1 MVQVKDCEVVD
12 TLKKSGFK
20 IIQDRKRFCFGIDAV
35 ILADYAEIRNND
47 VVYDLGTGTGIIPM
61 LLVGRSS
68 TVKIT
73 ALEVQ
78 QESADMAERSVAMN
92 GLESV
97 INVVHGDIK
106 NTSELFPKAQADVV
120 TCNPPY
126 MIFQHGKQNPSDCKA
141 IARHEVL
148 CTLEDVVK
156 SASYLLK
163 PKGRFYMIHRPF
175 RLAEIFRVMAAYN
188 LEPKR
193 MRLVQPFVDKEPN
206 MVLLE
211 ARKGANSRI
220 TVEKPLVVY
229 KTPGD
234 YTDEIKSIYEIC

>member
-35 ILADYAEIRNND
+35 ILADYAEIRKND

-61 LLVGRSS
+61 LLAGRSRN
-68 TVKIT
+68 VKIT

-78 QESADMAERSVAMN
+78 QESADMAQRSVAMN
-92 GLESV
+92 SLESV
-97 INVVHGDIK
+97 INVVNGDIK
-106 NTSELFPKAQADVV
+106 KTAELFPKAQADVV

-156 SASYLLK
+156 SASFLLK

-193 MRLVQPFVDKEPN
+193 MRLVQPFEDKEPN
-206 MVLLE
+206 MVLIE

-229 KTPGD
+229 NTPGD

>member
-61 LLVGRSS
+61 LLAGRSS

-97 INVVHGDIK
+97 INVVQGDIK

>member
-61 LLVGRSS
+61 LLASRSS

-92 GLESV
+92 GLESA